1 MEKGPFSV
9 GRDTGQGAPSIN
21 YRESAEGV
29 TEEHLQGTFFV
40 GWPNPPSPATHLRLL
55 QSTDHVVVAVN
66 GSTDAVVGF
75 VTAISDG
82 VLAAY
87 IPFLEVDPDY
97 QKRGI
102 GTELMRRM
110 LDQLNH
116 LYAIDLLCDED
127 LQPYYERLG
136 MQRATGMLHR
146 NYDRQSG
153 PID

>member
-1 MEKGPFSV
+1 MTTDSSPSTATISY
-9 GRDTGQGAPSIN
+9 RD
-21 YRESAEGV
+21 SADGLTV
-29 TEEHLQGTFFV
+29 DQLRGTFFV

-55 QSTDHVVVAVN
+55 QSTDHIVIAIDD
-66 GSTDAVVGF
+66 STDAVVGF

-87 IPFLEVDPDY
+87 IPFLEVDPAY

-102 GTELMRRM
+102 GTELINRI
-110 LDQLNH
+110 LAQLKH
-116 LYAIDLLCDED
+116 LYANDLLCDVE

-136 MQRATGMLHR
+136 MRRATGMLHR

-153 PID
+153 STG